1 MQRTEEDQAHSPIAP
16 FEPEQYLG
24 TVTEVSGSTLLFR
37 FDNEPGANGSA
48 GRTLASK
55 TEIGSHLI
63 ISVQHNGI
71 LGKLND
77 ITSIPGSSELG
88 ITAIGSIT
96 ISHTLEGKTGKIL
109 SGVTAMP
116 RVGSKVYIADPRL
129 VKAAAETNLKLPDGS
144 TALTISFARL
154 PDKSS
159 TRLRFTPEMVYGR
172 HCAVLGTTGGG
183 KSWTLAKL
191 VEETAKLRSKI
202 ILFDATGEYGG
213 LRDAVHHVYLG
224 NHPKPND
231 FMREVVVPYYELTE
245 RDLFAIF
252 KPNGPSQSPKLRAAI
267 KSLKLAQLVPELAM
281 DGTIIKANRSKKEYL
296 RAYKEH
302 YTDVENQRAAFDIKH
317 LARQIE
323 HECVRPNRSA
333 LEPQFWGDISAVD
346 QAHCVSLINRI
357 RDITQSVNLAP
368 IFEPHGKPSLL
379 RVIDAFLDD
388 ESARVLCIS
397 LQYLSFAHNAREIIA
412 NATGRHLMRLAQLE
426 RFRRKPLLILVDEAH
441 QFLNK
446 RLTNPDGEYP
456 LDAFNLIAKEGRKYA
471 LSIGLATQR
480 PRDIPEG
487 VLSQM
492 GTLIIHRLIN
502 DRDRAVIE
510 RASGEMD
517 HASLAALPTLGPG
530 QAVILGSDFPIPLRV
545 VVEPPETPPDSRGPD
560 FQKYW
565 NY

>member
-1 MQRTEEDQAHSPIAP
+1 MRQNEDVTSRSPIAP
-16 FEPEQYLG
+16 FEPENYLG
-24 TVTEVSGSTLLFR
+24 TVIEVTASTLLFT
-37 FDNEPGANGSA
+37 FDSEPSSNGSA
-48 GRTLASK
+48 ARSLAGNA
-55 TEIGSHLI
+55 EVGSHI
-63 ISVQHNGI
+63 IIAVQNNGI
-71 LGKLND
+71 LGKLNE
-77 ITSIPGSSELG
+77 ITTDFGASGMQQ
-88 ITAIGSIT
+88 IGVVSF
-96 ISHTLEGKTGKIL
+96 SHTLDGKSGDII
-109 SGVTAMP
+109 SGVATMP
-116 RVGSKVYIADPRL
+116 RVGSKVFIADPRL
-129 VKAAAETNLKLPDGS
+129 VKAAAETTLKNADG
-144 TALTISFARL
+144 TDALTISFARL
-154 PDKSS
+154 PDESN

-172 HCAVLGTTGGG
+172 HCAVIGTTGGG
-183 KSWTLAKL
+183 KSWTVAKL

-224 NHPKPND
+224 HHPKPNE

-245 RDLFAIF
+245 RDLFAVF
-252 KPNGPSQSPKLRAAI
+252 RPNGPSQAPKLRAAI
-267 KSLKLAQLVPELAM
+267 KSLKLARLSPELAL
-281 DGTIIKANRSKKEYL
+281 DGTIMKANRTKKDYQ

-302 YTDVENQRAAFDIKH
+302 YNEVEDQRAAFDIKH

-333 LEPQFWGDISAVD
+333 MEPQFWGDISAVD
-346 QAHCVSLINRI
+346 QAHCVSMINRI

-368 IFEPHGKPSLL
+368 IFDPHGKPSLL

-388 ESARVLCIS
+388 ESARVLCVS
-397 LQYLSFAHNAREIIA
+397 LQYLSFAHNAREIVA
-412 NATGRHLMRLAQLE
+412 NATGRHLMRLAQKE

-446 RLTNPDGEYP
+446 RLTDPDGEYP

-480 PRDIPEG
+480 PRDIPEA

-502 DRDRAVIE
+502 DRDRGVVE
-510 RASGEMD
+510 RASGEID
-517 HASLAALPTLGPG
+517 HASLAALPTLAPG
-530 QAVILGSDFPIPLRV
+530 EAVVLGSDFPIPLQV
-545 VVEPPETPPDSRGPD
+545 QVEPPETPPNSRGPD